1 MEIKIPKEVRQHSET
16 IFFGLSTRQFICA
29 VLAVS
34 VAIGTYF
41 LTKGAI
47 GKETASW
54 VCIVAAAPLAAA
66 GFFRYNGLTF
76 EQFVWA
82 FIKSQILCAGP
93 RVFRSE
99 NLYCK
104 LPQTEVSASGSESL
118 AASSNPSPSKR
129 SIGTASGKPAASSAA
144 HGASQTSTMHWPPMR
159 IREICLRPI
168 AAH

>member
-1 MEIKIPKEVRQHSET
+1 MNMEIKIPKEVRQHSET

-76 EQFVWA
+76 ERFVWA
-82 FIKSQILCAGP
+82 APVHAAPEGDLPLIGRAV
-93 RVFRSE
+93 RVF
-99 NLYCK
+99 
-104 LPQTEVSASGSESL
+104 
-118 AASSNPSPSKR
+118 
-129 SIGTASGKPAASSAA
+129 
-144 HGASQTSTMHWPPMR
+144 
-159 IREICLRPI
+159 
-168 AAH
+168 

>member
-54 VCIVAAAPLAAA
+54 VCICPIAPAPP
-66 GFFRYNGLTF
+66 G
-76 EQFVWA
+76 
-82 FIKSQILCAGP
+82 SQ
-93 RVFRSE
+93 
-99 NLYCK
+99 
-104 LPQTEVSASGSESL
+104 PQL
-118 AASSNPSPSKR
+118 
-129 SIGTASGKPAASSAA
+129 ASSAITA
-144 HGASQTSTMHWPPMR
+144 
-159 IREICLRPI
+159 
-168 AAH
+168 

>member
-16 IFFGLSTRQFICA
+16 IFFGLSIRQFICA

-54 VCIVAAAPLAAA
+54 ACIVAAAPLAVA

-76 EQFVWA
+76 ERLLWA
-82 FIKSQILCAGP
+82 MFKTHILCAG
-93 RVFRSE
+93 RRLYKSE
-99 NLYCK
+99 NLYDK
-104 LPQTEVSASGSESL
+104 LLHTPTKKGR
-118 AASSNPSPSKR
+118 KR
-129 SIGTASGKPAASSAA
+129 K
-144 HGASQTSTMHWPPMR
+144 
-159 IREICLRPI
+159 
-168 AAH
+168 

>member
-54 VCIVAAAPLAAA
+54 VCIVAAAPRVP
-66 GFFRYNGLTF
+66 FR
-76 EQFVWA
+76 
-82 FIKSQILCAGP
+82 KSVLQN
-93 RVFRSE
+93 SE
-99 NLYCK
+99 
-104 LPQTEVSASGSESL
+104 
-118 AASSNPSPSKR
+118 
-129 SIGTASGKPAASSAA
+129 
-144 HGASQTSTMHWPPMR
+144 
-159 IREICLRPI
+159 REGEKHL
-168 AAH
+168 

>member
-29 VLAVS
+29 VLAVGA
-34 VAIGTYF
+34 AIGTYF

-54 VCIVAAAPLAAA
+54 VCIVAAAPLAVA

-76 EQFVWA
+76 EQLVWA

-104 LPQTEVSASGSESL
+104 ILNEKEK
-118 AASSNPSPSKR
+118 N
-129 SIGTASGKPAASSAA
+129 IYD
-144 HGASQTSTMHWPPMR
+144 
-159 IREICLRPI
+159 
-168 AAH
+168 

>member
-16 IFFGLSTRQFICA
+16 IFFGLSTRQFVCA

-76 EQFVWA
+76 ERFVWA
-82 FIKSQILCAGP
+82 VNQYRFYVQGRACSVPKIC
-93 RVFRSE
+93 
-99 NLYCK
+99 
-104 LPQTEVSASGSESL
+104 
-118 AASSNPSPSKR
+118 
-129 SIGTASGKPAASSAA
+129 TAKF
-144 HGASQTSTMHWPPMR
+144 
-159 IREICLRPI
+159 
-168 AAH
+168 

>member
-1 MEIKIPKEVRQHSET
+1 MRLNLRHISTASISRARQ
-16 IFFGLSTRQFICA
+16 LRN
-29 VLAVS
+29 
-34 VAIGTYF
+34 YF
-41 LTKGAI
+41 LTKCAI

-54 VCIVAAAPLAAA
+54 VCIVAATPLAAA

-104 LPQTEVSASGSESL
+104 ILNEKEK
-118 AASSNPSPSKR
+118 N
-129 SIGTASGKPAASSAA
+129 IYD
-144 HGASQTSTMHWPPMR
+144 
-159 IREICLRPI
+159 
-168 AAH
+168 

>member
-1 MEIKIPKEVRQHSET
+1 MNMEIKIPKEVRQHSET
-16 IFFGLSTRQFICA
+16 NFFGLSTRQFICA

-76 EQFVWA
+76 ERFVWA
-82 FIKSQILCAGP
+82 VIKSQILCAGP

-104 LPQTEVSASGSESL
+104 ILNEKEK
-118 AASSNPSPSKR
+118 N
-129 SIGTASGKPAASSAA
+129 IYD
-144 HGASQTSTMHWPPMR
+144 
-159 IREICLRPI
+159 
-168 AAH
+168 

>member
-104 LPQTEVSASGSESL
+104 ILSEKEKNIYDIHNS
-118 AASSNPSPSKR
+118 PSPPDGPCGSYR
-129 SIGTASGKPAASSAA
+129 GGSNLLPGGGS
-144 HGASQTSTMHWPPMR
+144 R
-159 IREICLRPI
+159 D
-168 AAH
+168 

>member
-1 MEIKIPKEVRQHSET
+1 MNMEIKIPKEVRQHSET

-76 EQFVWA
+76 ERFVCG
-82 FIKSQILCAGP
+82 L
-93 RVFRSE
+93 
-99 NLYCK
+99 L
-104 LPQTEVSASGSESL
+104 
-118 AASSNPSPSKR
+118 SNHRFYVQGRACSVPK
-129 SIGTASGKPAASSAA
+129 ICTAKF
-144 HGASQTSTMHWPPMR
+144 
-159 IREICLRPI
+159 
-168 AAH
+168 

>member
-76 EQFVWA
+76 EQFVCVYQVTDFMCRA
-82 FIKSQILCAGP
+82 EGVPLRKSVLQNFERKGEKHL
-93 RVFRSE
+93 
-99 NLYCK
+99 
-104 LPQTEVSASGSESL
+104 
-118 AASSNPSPSKR
+118 
-129 SIGTASGKPAASSAA
+129 
-144 HGASQTSTMHWPPMR
+144 
-159 IREICLRPI
+159 
-168 AAH
+168 

>member
-16 IFFGLSTRQFICA
+16 IFFGLSTRQFVCA

-34 VAIGTYF
+34 AAIGTYF
-41 LTKGAI
+41 LTRGTI
-47 GKETASW
+47 GKEPASW

-76 EQFVWA
+76 EQFAWA

-104 LPQTEVSASGSESL
+104 ILSEKEK
-118 AASSNPSPSKR
+118 N
-129 SIGTASGKPAASSAA
+129 IYD
-144 HGASQTSTMHWPPMR
+144 
-159 IREICLRPI
+159 
-168 AAH
+168 

>member
-16 IFFGLSTRQFICA
+16 IFFGLSTRQFVCA

-34 VAIGTYF
+34 AAIGTYN
-41 LTKGAI
+41 KASNPAE
-47 GKETASW
+47 ETASW

-76 EQFVWA
+76 EQFAWA

-104 LPQTEVSASGSESL
+104 ILSEKEK
-118 AASSNPSPSKR
+118 N
-129 SIGTASGKPAASSAA
+129 IYD
-144 HGASQTSTMHWPPMR
+144 
-159 IREICLRPI
+159 
-168 AAH
+168 

>member
-16 IFFGLSTRQFICA
+16 IFFGLSTRQFVCA

-34 VAIGTYF
+34 AAIGTYF

-54 VCIVAAAPLAAA
+54 VCIVAAAPLAVA

-104 LPQTEVSASGSESL
+104 ILNEKEK
-118 AASSNPSPSKR
+118 N
-129 SIGTASGKPAASSAA
+129 IYD
-144 HGASQTSTMHWPPMR
+144 
-159 IREICLRPI
+159 
-168 AAH
+168 

>member
-66 GFFRYNGLTF
+66 GFFRYHGLTF
-76 EQFVWA
+76 ERFVWA
-82 FIKSQILCAGP
+82 VITDFMCRAARVPFRKSVLQN
-93 RVFRSE
+93 SE
-99 NLYCK
+99 
-104 LPQTEVSASGSESL
+104 
-118 AASSNPSPSKR
+118 
-129 SIGTASGKPAASSAA
+129 
-144 HGASQTSTMHWPPMR
+144 
-159 IREICLRPI
+159 REGEKHL
-168 AAH
+168 